1 VKLWIYDHRDIAQ
14 SARVRLIINWLQDMF
29 DQRANPWFQPEFV
42 HPETFG
48 DTVLRPD
55 SPDRSGRRLRA

>member
-1 VKLWIYDHRDIAQ
+1 MKLWIYYHRDIAQ
-14 SARVRLIINWLQDMF
+14 SPRVRLIINWLEGTL
-29 DQRANPWFQPEFV
+29 DQKANPWFRPEFV

-55 SPDRSGRRLRA
+55 SPGRSGRQLRA